1 MQNGGDKLEIVE
13 RIFSLIQEKGIEQKS
28 FAAQVGVSPQKVSE
42 WKNGKAKSY
51 TKYLPQIAEAL
62 GTTVQW
68 LATGEGSKTKQPA
81 TGEGDGPSENEIL
94 FRKLPPDLQEEA
106 LRYMRYLAAQ
116 SEKSEGSEG

>member
-1 MQNGGDKLEIVE
+1 MEIVE

-68 LATGEGSKTKQPA
+68 LATGDGAKTKQPA
-81 TGEGDGPSENEIL
+81 TGENALS
-94 FRKLPPDLQEEA
+94 PDA
-106 LRYMRYLAAQ
+106 SSVLAAYQ
-116 SEKSEGSEG
+116 QATPELRAAVRRVLGIDAQDKMK